1 MPFMPKRL
9 VALPLAALALFLVA
23 CSTEHTETTDE
34 IPAPSPPA
42 SSSPPVDGGAPA
54 RDVASTPTPSPATPE
69 GWGAAMCP
77 AGGDGFAVGDVLGE
91 VPVRDCLTGE
101 TASLK
106 EVCGASAT
114 WIFAAHT
121 HCPTCQ
127 ATASYTDDVANAL
140 ASKNVATVQL
150 VYDDNGTSC
159 AKWRDAYKLG
169 GSPHIR
175 VYEDKNGQAFNLL
188 KKSNYTAAHVFL
200 NKDRKITFKEH
211 GLSKANVLARIEEAL
226 VAP

>member
-1 MPFMPKRL
+1 MPRR
-9 VALPLAALALFLVA
+9 
-23 CSTEHTETTDE
+23 
-34 IPAPSPPA
+34 
-42 SSSPPVDGGAPA
+42 G
-54 RDVASTPTPSPATPE
+54 
-69 GWGAAMCP
+69 
-77 AGGDGFAVGDVLGE
+77 GFAVGDVLGE

-127 ATASYTDDVANAL
+127 ATAGYTDDVANAL

-150 VYDDNGTSC
+150 VYNDNGTSC

-211 GLSKANVLARIEEAL
+211 GLSKANVLARVEEAL

>member
-1 MPFMPKRL
+1 MPKRL
-9 VALPLAALALFLVA
+9 VALPLAALAFFLAA
-23 CSTEHTETTDE
+23 CSAEHDEITDE
-34 IPAPSPPA
+34 IAAPSPPA
-42 SSSPPVDGGAPA
+42 SSSPLDGGPPG
-54 RDVASTPTPSPATPE
+54 RDASATPTPSPATPE
-69 GWGAAMCP
+69 GWGAATCP
-77 AGGDGFAVGDVLGE
+77 VGGAEGFAVGDRLGD

-101 TASLK
+101 IASLN

-127 ATASYTDDVANAL
+127 ATASYTDDVANAV
-140 ASKNVATVQL
+140 ATKNVAVVQL

-169 GSPHIR
+169 GFPHVR
-175 VYEDKNGQAFNLL
+175 VYEDKNGQAFDLL

-200 NKDRKITFKEH
+200 NKDRRITYKEH
-211 GLSKANVLARIEEAL
+211 GLSKANVLARVEEAL
-226 VAP
+226 TAP